1 MHMILNGFIDIMFYN
16 PTTLLV
22 LENQPVNQSYK
33 LINIPTLIK
42 ISKNSIQEY
51 LPLISGRSGG
61 FKLNEEEYFNFSDN
75 LALHELESPSFQ

>member
-1 MHMILNGFIDIMFYN
+1 MTACRRPRELEIMDLFMH
-16 PTTLLV
+16 
-22 LENQPVNQSYK
+22 
-33 LINIPTLIK
+33 TLIK

-51 LPLISGRSGG
+51 LPLISGRSGE